1 MWSKIKRSQMCWNFV
16 IYLEFDDAKA
26 FCFYTNKKIMKDCR
40 SGKVFPSSSNCIM
53 LSIFP
58 QVLHLTDKS

>member
-1 MWSKIKRSQMCWNFV
+1 MWSKKRGVKCVGILSFIWSLMMQKHSVFV
-16 IYLEFDDAKA
+16 
-26 FCFYTNKKIMKDCR
+26 TNKKIMKDFR

>member
-1 MWSKIKRSQMCWNFV
+1 MQKHSV
-16 IYLEFDDAKA
+16 FD
-26 FCFYTNKKIMKDCR
+26 TNKKIMKDFR